1 MKKLSLLVIVL
12 LVFSVM
18 LVACSDAAEEPTA
31 VEEAAPTEAV
41 EAPAEEPAPTEEE
54 AAPAEEP
61 APTEEEAAPAE
72 EPAPTEEEAAP
83 AEEPGETE
91 GAAPAADGSWCSDT
105 DIVFFPGGSPGGP
118 FAQVVYNGA
127 VAAAADLGANVEYVW
142 SDWNPEQMVT
152 QFAQAAAT
160 QPDGIAIMGH
170 PGDDAFQAV
179 VDDAVAQGI
188 IVTSQNTTLPQLEAK
203 YASGGFGYVGAE
215 LYSAGYALGA
225 EAASRFGLG
234 DGDKAM
240 VWGLLAQAGRG
251 QRTQGVIDALE
262 EAGLTVDY
270 LEIDDA
276 TNADASAG
284 IPTFV
289 GYVSANPDVKL
300 VVTDHGALT
309 STLETYM
316 DTAGL
321 GPDDVF
327 GAGFDLSP
335 ATVEAIR
342 GGWTDLV
349 IDQQQWLQGYLPILQ
364 ICLTD
369 NYLFTGLHIDTGAGF
384 AHADNIDLLAD
395 LAEAQIR

>member
-1 MKKLSLLVIVL
+1 MVSKKWLLFVISIV
-12 LVFSVM
+12 VIMM
-18 LVACSDAAEEPTA
+18 LVTACGSD
-31 VEEAAPTEAV
+31 EEAADENVA
-41 EAPAEEPAPTEEE
+41 
-54 AAPAEEP
+54 AAPS
-61 APTEEEAAPAE
+61 
-72 EPAPTEEEAAP
+72 
-83 AEEPGETE
+83 G
-91 GAAPAADGSWCSDT
+91 DKWCSDT

-118 FAQVVYNGA
+118 FATVVYNGA

-142 SDWNPEQMVT
+142 SDWNPENMVT
-152 QFAQAAAT
+152 QFVEAVAT
-160 QPDGIAIMGH
+160 KPDGIAIMGH
-170 PGDDAFQAV
+170 PGDIAFGPV
-179 VDDAVAQGI
+179 VDDARDQGV
-188 IVTSQNTTLPQLEAK
+188 IVTSQNTTLPVIESQ

-225 EAASRFGLG
+225 EAVNRFGLSSG
-234 DGDKAM
+234 DRAM

-251 QRTQGVIDALE
+251 ERTRGVIDALE

-284 IPTFV
+284 TPTFV

-309 STLETYM
+309 ATLETYM
-316 DTAGL
+316 TTAEL
-321 GPDDVF
+321 EPDDVI

-369 NYLFTGLHIDTGAGF
+369 NYAFTGLHVDTGAGF
-384 AHADNIDLLAD
+384 AHADNVELLAD
-395 LAEAQIR
+395 LVGEQIR